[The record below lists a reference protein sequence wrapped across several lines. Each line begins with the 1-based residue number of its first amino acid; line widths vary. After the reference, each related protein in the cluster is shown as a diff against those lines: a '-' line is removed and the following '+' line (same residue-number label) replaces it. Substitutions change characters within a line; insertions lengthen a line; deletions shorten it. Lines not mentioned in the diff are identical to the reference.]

1 MKRKVIATL
10 LAATMVVG
18 LTACGS
24 SGDSN
29 GGSAS
34 GDDSANNEADAGDA
48 GDASNDDA
56 SGGESSGSGSGDT
69 IRLVNGKIEVDANL
83 KKLAEMYKEET
94 GVTVEIESM
103 GGGID
108 IQGTLK
114 GYYQADNMPDIFV
127 NGGDTDFAN
136 WQGMLL
142 DMSDQPWASDT
153 DAAYV
158 NDEGTIGFPYTVEA
172 VGLAYNA
179 DILEKAGIDPS
190 TLTGPAAI
198 EEAFKTLD
206 SKKDELGL
214 DAVVGYCAE
223 ATNLYWST
231 GNHLFANYIDGGLSR
246 DDSTYIDM
254 LNDGGKVDEE
264 RLGKFADFV
273 GLLNQYSDPTLLVS
287 GTYDQQI
294 LNFASGK
301 YAFVTQGSWIGATIT
316 GDDAEA
322 YEAAGSFQVGM
333 IPYAFDDSVNTIL
346 TNSPSWWAVFKDGN
360 AEAAKAFL
368 QWCSED
374 TAQKVLVEE
383 AGFIS
388 PFKSCK
394 YVASDPFAQT
404 IVDWQAEGKTSAW
417 HWLGMKEGL
426 AQNYTG
432 QVFSDYA
439 AGNLDRDGFVKT
451 MQQVITACYSN

>member
-10 LAATMVVG
+10 LAATMVMS
-18 LTACGS
+18 LAACGGGGDNGS
-24 SGDSN
+24 SG
-29 GGSAS
+29 
-34 GDDSANNEADAGDA
+34 GDA
-48 GDASNDDA
+48 GD
-56 SGGESSGSGSGDT
+56 SGSSSGSDSGSSGGGSGDS
-69 IRLVNGKIEVDANL
+69 IRLVNGKIEIDSQL

-114 GYYQADNMPDIFV
+114 GYYQADNMPNIFV
-127 NGGDTDFAN
+127 NGGSTDFGN
-136 WQGMLL
+136 WEGMLE
-142 DMSDQPWASDT
+142 DMSGEAWASDT

-158 NDEGTIGFPYTVEA
+158 DEEYGTIGFPYTVEA

-179 DILEKAGIDPS
+179 DILEKAEIDPA
-190 TLTGPAAI
+190 TLTSPGKI

-206 SKKDELGL
+206 SKKADLGL

-231 GNHLFANYIDGGLSR
+231 GNHLFANYIDGGLDR
-246 DDSTYIDM
+246 DDTTYIDM
-254 LNDGGKVDEE
+254 LNDGGKVDKD
-264 RLGKFADFV
+264 RLTDFAKFV
-273 GLLNQYSDPTLLVS
+273 GLLNQYSDPALLVS

-301 YAFVTQGSWIGATIT
+301 YAFVTQGSWIGATMT

-322 YEAAGSFQVGM
+322 YEAAGNFKVGM
-333 IPYAFDDSVNTIL
+333 VPYAFEDGMDTIL
-346 TNSPSWWAVFKDGN
+346 TNSPSWWSVFSDGN

-374 TAQKVLVEE
+374 KAQQVLVEE

-388 PFKSCK
+388 PYNSCK
-394 YVASDPFAQT
+394 YVANDPFAQT
-404 IVDWQAEGKTSAW
+404 IVDYQTAGKTSGW

-439 AGNLDRDGFVKT
+439 AGNLDTDKFVQT
-451 MQQVITACYSN
+451 MEQVIQACYAN

>member
-10 LAATMVVG
+10 LAATMVMS
-18 LTACGS
+18 LAACGGGGDNGS
-24 SGDSN
+24 SG
-29 GGSAS
+29 
-34 GDDSANNEADAGDA
+34 GDA
-48 GDASNDDA
+48 GDSGSSSESDSGS
-56 SGGESSGSGSGDT
+56 SGGGSGDS
-69 IRLVNGKIEVDANL
+69 IRLVNGKIEIDSQL

-127 NGGDTDFAN
+127 NGGSTDFGN
-136 WQGMLL
+136 WEGMLE
-142 DMSDQPWASDT
+142 DMSGEAWASDT

-158 NDEGTIGFPYTVEA
+158 DEEYGTIGFPYTVEA

-179 DILEKAGIDPS
+179 DILEKAEIDPA
-190 TLTGPAAI
+190 TLTSPGKI

-206 SKKDELGL
+206 SKKADLGL

-231 GNHLFANYIDGGLSR
+231 GNHLFANYLDGGLDR
-246 DDSTYIDM
+246 DDTTYIDM
-254 LNDGGKVDEE
+254 LNDGGKVDKD
-264 RLGKFADFV
+264 RLTDFAEFV
-273 GLLNQYSDPTLLVS
+273 GLLNQYSDPALLVS

-301 YAFVTQGSWIGATIT
+301 YAFVTQGSWISATMT

-322 YEAAGSFQVGM
+322 YEAAGNFKVGM
-333 IPYAFDDSVNTIL
+333 VPYAFEDGMDTIL
-346 TNSPSWWAVFKDGN
+346 TNSPSWWSVFSDGN

-374 TAQKVLVEE
+374 KAQQVLVEE

-388 PFKSCK
+388 PYNSCK
-394 YVASDPFAQT
+394 YVANDPFAQT
-404 IVDWQAEGKTSAW
+404 IVDYQTAGKTSGW

-439 AGNLDRDGFVKT
+439 AGNLDTDKFVQT
-451 MQQVITACYSN
+451 MEQVIQACYAN